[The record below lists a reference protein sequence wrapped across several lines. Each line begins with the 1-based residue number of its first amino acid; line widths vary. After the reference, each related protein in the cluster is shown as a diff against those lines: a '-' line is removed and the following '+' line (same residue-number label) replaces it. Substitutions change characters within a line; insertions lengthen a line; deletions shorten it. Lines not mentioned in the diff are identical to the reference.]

1 MLELNKMTFCL
12 THVLLL
18 LSDYI
23 YDRDTPIEDTPFA
36 CGRSVLIR
44 KRRYKTP
51 IAFGTSV
58 LRKSV
63 PGKII

>member
-23 YDRDTPIEDTPFA
+23 YDRDTPIEDDTFGLRPKCFNT
-36 CGRSVLIR
+36 
-44 KRRYKTP
+44 KT
-51 IAFGTSV
+51 ALQDADS
-58 LRKSV
+58 LWY
-63 PGKII
+63 